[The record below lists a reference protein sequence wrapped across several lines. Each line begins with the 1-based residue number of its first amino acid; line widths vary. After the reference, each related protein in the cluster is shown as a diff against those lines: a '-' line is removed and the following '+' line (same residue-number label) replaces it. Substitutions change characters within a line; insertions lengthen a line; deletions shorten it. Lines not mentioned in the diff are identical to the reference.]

1 MKNKQALIPLIL
13 LSFTGNAFSNV
24 EFFRDESTGKKFHS
38 DIELSLDGESGN
50 YKSKNLD
57 SNIGLAWD
65 DESSHFMTML
75 EHNWQSDSDV
85 VEKNNSFFH
94 IRYTRTLQ
102 NGKGNNFEIYLQ
114 GKRDSFRKIDS
125 RLIAG
130 LGYRKTTF
138 NEINERFNAFGVG
151 SFYEK
156 EKGHDHDLDTES
168 KDWRLNA
175 YWHHK
180 QPITKQVYVNNVIY
194 IQPSLGDF
202 GNVRLTDEFRITN
215 KITENAE
222 VGFKVNYSY
231 NAAAYS
237 NVKKSDFNYG
247 TFISYKF

>member
-1 MKNKQALIPLIL
+1 MKLKHPFLPIIL

-50 YKSKNLD
+50 YKSKNLN
-57 SNIGLAWD
+57 SNLGLAWD

-75 EHNWQSDSDV
+75 EHNWQSDTDV

-94 IRYTRTLQ
+94 MRYTRTLQ
-102 NGKGNNFEIYLQ
+102 NGKGNNFEIFLQ
-114 GKRDSFRKIDS
+114 GRRDSFRNIDS

-138 NEINERFNAFGVG
+138 NEINERFNAFGIG
-151 SFYEK
+151 SYYEK
-156 EKGHDHDLDTES
+156 EKGHEHNIDTES
-168 KDWRLNA
+168 KVWRLNA

-180 QPITKQVYVNNVIY
+180 QPITKQVYVNNVIHL
-194 IQPSLGDF
+194 QPSLGDF
-202 GNVRLTDEFRITN
+202 GNIRLTDEFRITN

-222 VGFKVNYSY
+222 VGFKVNYAFNSD
-231 NAAAYS
+231 AHEDI
-237 NVKKSDFNYG
+237 KKSDFNYG